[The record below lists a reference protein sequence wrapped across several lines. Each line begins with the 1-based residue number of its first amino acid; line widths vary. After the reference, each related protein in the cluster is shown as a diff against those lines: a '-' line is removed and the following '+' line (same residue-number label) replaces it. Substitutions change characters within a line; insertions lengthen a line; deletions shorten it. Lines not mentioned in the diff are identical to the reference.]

1 MNRNGNTYTVL
12 YAAIM
17 VILVAAILASVSM
30 ALKPKQVRN
39 KEIEKKQSILASI
52 NVTSTTADADK
63 LYSEYI
69 VNQYVVNTKGEQVDG
84 DAFNVDLK
92 KEHSKTNDEML
103 LPIFECK
110 TDDGTKYVLPM
121 RGTGLWGPI
130 WGYISLDSDMNTIY
144 GANFDH
150 EGETPGLGAEIA
162 TAVFQKQFIGK
173 TIFDNDGKLYSIFVA
188 KVGQEAPAEHRV
200 DGISGGTI
208 TSKGLQKM
216 LLDDFTRYEEFLI
229 KKKS

>member
-30 ALKPKQVRN
+30 ALKPKQIRN
-39 KEIEKKQSILASI
+39 IEIEKKQSILASVNI
-52 NVTSTTADADK
+52 PSNAENADNIYADR
-63 LYSEYI
+63 I
-69 VNQYVVNTKGEQVDG
+69 VNQYTINVKGEKVEG
-84 DAFNVDLK
+84 NAFDVDLK
-92 KEHSKTNDEML
+92 KEHAKSDEEMT
-103 LPIFECK
+103 LPVFECQ
-110 TDDGTKYVLPM
+110 TDEGLKYILPV

-130 WGYISLDSDMNTIY
+130 WGYISLDEDMNTIF

-162 TAVFQKQFIGK
+162 TEAFEKQFIGK
-173 TIFDNDGKLYSIFVA
+173 KIFDGTTLSSIIVA
-188 KVGQEAPAEHRV
+188 KVGQEAPAEHKV

-208 TSKGLQKM
+208 TSKGLEKM
-216 LLDDFTRYEEFLI
+216 LLDDFTRYEEFLK

>member
-30 ALKPKQVRN
+30 ALKPRQVRN
-39 KEIEKKQSILASI
+39 IEIEKKQSILASVNI
-52 NVTSTTADADK
+52 ASTADNADEI
-63 LYSEYI
+63 YSQKI
-69 VNQYVVNTKGEQVDG
+69 LNQYVINTKGEQVEG
-84 DAFNVDLK
+84 DAFDIDLK
-92 KEHSKTNDEML
+92 KEHAKKDSEMH
-103 LPIFECK
+103 LPVFECQ
-110 TDDGTKYVLPM
+110 TEDGLKYILPM

-130 WGYISLDSDMNTIY
+130 WGYISLNEDMNTIF

-150 EGETPGLGAEIA
+150 QGETPGLGAEISTEA
-162 TAVFQKQFIGK
+162 FEKQFVGK
-173 TIFDNDGKLYSIFVA
+173 TIFDESGDLYSIIVA
-188 KVGQEAPAEHRV
+188 KVGQDAPAEHKV

-208 TSKGLQKM
+208 TSKGLENM
-216 LLDDFTRYEEFLI
+216 LRDDFTRYEEFLK

>member
-30 ALKPKQVRN
+30 ALKPQQVRN
-39 KEIEKKQSILASI
+39 KEIEKKQSILASVNI
-52 NVTSTTADADK
+52 ASTAENADEI
-63 LYSEYI
+63 YSEKI
-69 VNQYVVNTKGEQVDG
+69 VNQYVINTKGDELEG
-84 DAFNVDLK
+84 NAFTIDLK
-92 KEHSKTNDEML
+92 KEHAKSDAEMH
-103 LPIFECK
+103 LPVFECK
-110 TDDGTKYVLPM
+110 TDDGLKYVLPV

-130 WGYISLDSDMNTIY
+130 WGYISLNEDMNTIY

-150 EGETPGLGAEIA
+150 EGETPGLGAEIS
-162 TAVFQKQFIGK
+162 TEPFEKQFLGK
-173 TIFDNDGKLYSIFVA
+173 KIFDDNGSLYSIIVA
-188 KVGQEAPAEHRV
+188 KVGQEAPAEHKV

-208 TSKGLQKM
+208 TSKGLEKM
-216 LLDDFTRYEEFLI
+216 LLDDFTRYEEFLK